1 MVQKNALN
9 INQYSENN
17 CKHLL
22 GANSVPRT
30 WYELHN
36 LKPMFYEAD
45 LTSFSFSFSPPS
57 SSSSSFLLKC
67 WGSNPGHFARQSALP
82 LTYIPSLCVRFDD
95 YFCFTNEIIEAY
107 GGKITCMKS
116 CNK

>member
-1 MVQKNALN
+1 
-9 INQYSENN
+9 
-17 CKHLL
+17 
-22 GANSVPRT
+22 
-30 WYELHN
+30 
-36 LKPMFYEAD
+36 
-45 LTSFSFSFSPPS
+45 
-57 SSSSSFLLKC
+57 LKC